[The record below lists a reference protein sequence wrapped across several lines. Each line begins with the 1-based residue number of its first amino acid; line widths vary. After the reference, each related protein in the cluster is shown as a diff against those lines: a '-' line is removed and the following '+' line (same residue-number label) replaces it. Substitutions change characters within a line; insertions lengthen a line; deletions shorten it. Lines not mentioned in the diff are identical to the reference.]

1 MTFRQSRTIPF
12 DQGSGPTLICTFCIN
27 SLSFPLFPLATFSR
41 FLGVHLFP
49 FPRFALQR
57 VFCAKIT
64 AERMSKATGVGVGQ
78 RAPDFMLRDGADQD
92 WKLSDQRGKV
102 VVLLFYP
109 GDETP
114 ICTRQM
120 CSVRDRWDD
129 YSATGEE
136 VVGISTD
143 SVESH
148 KKFAEHHDLPLRLL
162 SDAGGDVARMYGAQ
176 SLIPG
181 KVARSVFVI
190 DANGVIRYRDVRPLG
205 LFRPKDEDVIRAI
218 REAQKAVGSR
228 Q

>member
-1 MTFRQSRTIPF
+1 MKVNEAAPEF
-12 DQGSGPTLICTFCIN
+12 
-27 SLSFPLFPLATFSR
+27 SL
-41 FLGVHLFP
+41 
-49 FPRFALQR
+49 
-57 VFCAKIT
+57 
-64 AERMSKATGVGVGQ
+64 
-78 RAPDFMLRDGADQD
+78 PDGDGKQ
-92 WKLSDQRGKV
+92 WRLSDHRGKV

-129 YSATGEE
+129 YVATGAE

-148 KKFAEHHDLPLRLL
+148 RKFAEHHDLPLRLL
-162 SDAGGDVARMYGAQ
+162 SDASGEVSKLYGAR

-190 DANGVIRYRDVRPLG
+190 DAQGIVRHSDIRPLG
-205 LFRPKDEDVIRAI
+205 LFKPKDDETIAAI
-218 REAQKAVGSR
+218 KAAQG
-228 Q
+228 

>member
-1 MTFRQSRTIPF
+1 MTKT
-12 DQGSGPTLICTFCIN
+12 N
-27 SLSFPLFPLATFSR
+27 N
-41 FLGVHLFP
+41 V
-49 FPRFALQR
+49 
-57 VFCAKIT
+57 K
-64 AERMSKATGVGVGQ
+64 VGET
-78 RAPDFMLRDGADQD
+78 APDFTLPDGNGDE
-92 WKLSDQRGKV
+92 WKLSAQHGKV

-129 YSATGEE
+129 YANTGAE

-148 KKFAEHHDLPLRLL
+148 KKFAEHHELPLRLL
-162 SDAGGDVARMYGAQ
+162 SDTNGEVAKLYGAQ

-190 DANGVIRYRDVRPLG
+190 DGAGIIRHRDVRPLG
-205 LFRPKDEDVIRAI
+205 LFRPKDDDVLKAI
-218 REAQKAVGSR
+218 AAASQS
-228 Q
+228 

>member
-1 MTFRQSRTIPF
+1 MDKTSNAQVA
-12 DQGSGPTLICTFCIN
+12 Q
-27 SLSFPLFPLATFSR
+27 
-41 FLGVHLFP
+41 
-49 FPRFALQR
+49 Q
-57 VFCAKIT
+57 
-64 AERMSKATGVGVGQ
+64 
-78 RAPDFMLRDGADQD
+78 APDFTLRDGADQG

-129 YSATGEE
+129 YSATGAE

-190 DANGVIRYRDVRPLG
+190 DANGVVRYRDVRPLG
-205 LFRPKDEDVIRAI
+205 LFRPKDADVIRAI
-218 REAQKAVGSR
+218 REAQR
-228 Q
+228 